1 MNLAIPRRAAAK
13 LAAGLLLALG
23 LGAVLGACSAPGP
36 QFTILSGSENEVLA
50 PMVQEFC
57 EQRRATCTVRY
68 QGSLDIALALKP
80 GNDPDADAVWP
91 AASIWIDMFDTARRV
106 KSVKSVAQM
115 PVILGVRK
123 SKAQALG
130 WIGTKVTTRDI
141 LAAVESGKLKFLMT
155 SATQSNSGAAAYL
168 AMLAAGIGKPDLIE
182 AGDLDKAE
190 VLATVR
196 GLLRGVERSSGSSG
210 WLADLYREGERTGA
224 KYDAMWNYEAV
235 IKETNDRLIAD
246 RQEPMYAVY
255 PEDGVSVGDSP
266 LGFVDRGRGKEVE
279 AFFNDLQAFLLK
291 NETQARIAATGRRVE
306 LGRAA
311 PIKADAATNLD
322 PGRPLI
328 VVRPPEP
335 AVIQKALALYQEAL
349 RRPSLT
355 ALCLDVSGSMQGHG
369 ETQLLDAM
377 RFLFTPAR
385 TREVLVQWSKEDQ
398 IIVLP
403 FSDHV
408 LWTAAAGGDDAAQAG
423 LLDKALQLRA
433 NGGTDFYTCA
443 ARALDA
449 MKPFL
454 DRGQHLPAIVIMTDG
469 KSQGVMTT
477 FELPWRAEGHR
488 VPVFG
493 VTFGDSADRSQLD
506 RLAALTGGRVFDGT
520 KSLTQAFRAVR
531 GYN

>member
-1 MNLAIPRRAAAK
+1 MKIAMRCL
-13 LAAGLLLALG
+13 AGLLLAL
-23 LGAVLGACSAPGP
+23 ALGACAGPGP
-36 QFTILSGSENEVLA
+36 QFTILSGSENDVLE

-57 EQRRATCTVRY
+57 KSRRATCTVRY
-68 QGSLDIALALKP
+68 QGSLDIALALKA

-91 AASIWIDMFDTARRV
+91 AASIWIDMFDSARRV
-106 KSVKSVAQM
+106 KSVKSIAQM

-130 WIGTKVTTRDI
+130 WIGAKVTTKDI
-141 LAAVESGKLKFLMT
+141 LAAVEGGRLKFLMT

-182 AGDLDKAE
+182 SGDLDKDE

-196 GLLRGVERSSGSSG
+196 GLLRGVQRSSGSSG
-210 WLADLYREGERTGA
+210 WLADLYRDGERTGA
-224 KYDAMWNYEAV
+224 HYEAMWNYEAV

-246 RQEPMYAVY
+246 RKEPLYAIY

-266 LGFVDRGRGKEVE
+266 LGFVDRGRGKDVE
-279 AFFNDLQAFLLK
+279 SFFTDLQAFLLK
-291 NETQARIAATGRRVE
+291 GETQARIAATGRRVE

-311 PIKADAATNLD
+311 AIAADATTNLN
-322 PGRPLI
+322 PGRSLT

-349 RRPSLT
+349 RKPSLT

-369 ETQLLDAM
+369 EQQLLEAM
-377 RFLFTPAR
+377 RFLLTPAR
-385 TREVLVQWSKEDQ
+385 TREVLVQWSKEDH

-403 FSDHV
+403 FSERV
-408 LWTAAAGGDDAAQAG
+408 LWVEAASGDDAAQAT
-423 LLDKALQLRA
+423 LLTKALELRA

-443 ARALDA
+443 ARALAA
-449 MKPFL
+449 MKPL
-454 DRGQHLPAIVIMTDG
+454 LNTEKHLPAIVIMTDG
-469 KSQGVMTT
+469 KSQGTMST
-477 FELPWRAEGHR
+477 FESAWRTDGRR

-493 VTFGDSADRSQLD
+493 VTFGDGVDRGQLD
-506 RLAALTGGRVFDGT
+506 NLATLTGGRVFDGT